1 MEASCLNGHGVPRPP
16 SSNTSREPPSPASP
30 TSGDKLLAPR
40 DASFGSAPSLSK
52 PKYPSPASVL
62 DANSVPSQLV
72 STQDSSPTAPAPAQE
87 AGEMGGVTKGTGMP
101 YGPLSPMEIR
111 SPSPGPHCDLLLP
124 PQPQAQ
130 PLWPLLRRPAGV
142 QLGPGRDHLSLMS
155 SQSGDGE
162 RVPVVVL
169 LPTDGQAAGRS
180 VVKPL
185 WGHCGSEGSFTTQW
199 PAATSQLATAS
210 PPGSMQ
216 SSEVLLVHVPVSAG
230 RPRVPEPSPAVQQAG
245 QSPQDPAPPSP
256 GPRWPAGRG
265 QGHRL
270 D

>member
-1 MEASCLNGHGVPRPP
+1 MLGPEMEASCLNGHGVPRPP

-111 SPSPGPHCDLLLP
+111 SLSPGPHCDLLLP

-142 QLGPGRDHLSLMS
+142 QLGPGRDRSWKR
-155 SQSGDGE
+155 E
-162 RVPVVVL
+162 RSRVSPLAL
-169 LPTDGQAAGRS
+169 LPGPSRR
-180 VVKPL
+180 
-185 WGHCGSEGSFTTQW
+185 W
-199 PAATSQLATAS
+199 PSRVSQ
-210 PPGSMQ
+210 
-216 SSEVLLVHVPVSAG
+216 
-230 RPRVPEPSPAVQQAG
+230 
-245 QSPQDPAPPSP
+245 PSP
-256 GPRWPAGRG
+256 GVRPPPFPRM
-265 QGHRL
+265 QHGH
-270 D
+270 